1 LFLIVNWFRG
11 ALLITKWIDNPLEV
25 LSLSEMKTADLRA
38 VELGC
43 SSLTL
48 MESAGQAVADAVQ
61 ETYPYGNVL
70 VLCGPGNNGGDG
82 FVAARILRG
91 YGRTVRLGCSLDI
104 EALRG
109 DAYTNA
115 LRWKSEVYKLENSIF
130 EGMDI
135 VIDALFGA
143 GLNKPIV
150 GQEKSVIEIINQTKL
165 PCVSIDVPSGV
176 DGDTGKVHGV
186 APIANICVSFF
197 RKKRCH
203 LLYPG
208 RSFCRDIRIADI
220 GIPSAVLS
228 ELAPKIQ
235 INHPSSWIEEFPK
248 VEVTE
253 HKYSRGHAIVVGGDK
268 LTGAARLAG
277 RAALR
282 IGAGLVTIASPIK
295 SAYIYRISS
304 PSIMVSD
311 INNTEEFSELI
322 VDKRVTAVLVGPG
335 NGINKN
341 TFDYALKAI
350 ETNRCVI
357 DADALTVF
365 SEAPNLF
372 FDALSN
378 TTAGVSVLTPHEG
391 EFYKVFSSFSINDK
405 ELSKIELAINASLHN
420 AVIVFKGPDTVISSP
435 DGRVNI
441 NNNSPPDLATAGSG
455 DVLSGIILGL
465 IAQGMP
471 SFEAASAGVWIHGE
485 CANEFGPGLIA
496 EDISDIIPIVLRN
509 YIFKSL

>member
-1 LFLIVNWFRG
+1 MI
-11 ALLITKWIDNPLEV
+11 
-25 LSLSEMKTADLRA
+25 
-38 VELGC
+38 
-43 SSLTL
+43 
-48 MESAGQAVADAVQ
+48 
-61 ETYPYGNVL
+61 
-70 VLCGPGNNGGDG
+70 
-82 FVAARILRG
+82 
-91 YGRTVRLGCSLDI
+91 
-104 EALRG
+104 
-109 DAYTNA
+109 A
-115 LRWKSEVYKLENSIF
+115 LRWHNHCKRPINSFKRIISACSTSIF
-130 EGMDI
+130 YT
-135 VIDALFGA
+135 LC
-143 GLNKPIV
+143 
-150 GQEKSVIEIINQTKL
+150 S
-165 PCVSIDVPSGV
+165 
-176 DGDTGKVHGV
+176 
-186 APIANICVSFF
+186 NI
-197 RKKRCH
+197 
-203 LLYPG
+203 
-208 RSFCRDIRIADI
+208 
-220 GIPSAVLS
+220 
-228 ELAPKIQ
+228 
-235 INHPSSWIEEFPK
+235 W
-248 VEVTE
+248 
-253 HKYSRGHAIVVGGDK
+253 
-268 LTGAARLAG
+268 
-277 RAALR
+277 
-282 IGAGLVTIASPIK
+282 
-295 SAYIYRISS
+295 
-304 PSIMVSD
+304 
-311 INNTEEFSELI
+311 
-322 VDKRVTAVLVGPG
+322 
-335 NGINKN
+335 INKN